1 MSSLLDD
8 KLLCQW
14 ARARL
19 AHEAVMLED
28 AQQVLRQAR
37 AGVRGH
43 DPATAEQPSPADD
56 SSMIHIGDLV
66 QHHHAP
72 PANGMGQLAKGLIGA
87 GLLATG
93 LGLPAGAWLIA
104 DALKKPAEVRNHV
117 EKQIERWDSSVEM
130 QVEPPKER

>member
-1 MSSLLDD
+1 MSSLLDE
-8 KLLCQW
+8 KLLGQW

-28 AQQVLRQAR
+28 AQAVLRQAR

-43 DPATAEQPSPADD
+43 QSASVAPSSPLPEAEGE
-56 SSMIHIGDLV
+56 SMIHIGDLV

-72 PANGMGQLAKGLIGA
+72 PPSGLGQLAKAAIGA

-93 LGLPAGAWLIA
+93 LGIPAGAWMIA
-104 DALKKPAEVRNHV
+104 DALRKPAEVKTQI
-117 EKQIERWDSSVEM
+117 EKQVERWDSTVEM
-130 QVEPPKER
+130 RVDP